1 MDYNKL
7 AELIFKD
14 ITGTVEELEERFPRR
29 DLPEGAKV
37 TRFAPSPTGYMHIGG
52 LYAAM
57 ISRKIAKQSDGV
69 FYLRIE
75 DTDKKRELEDGVN
88 EIINSLKKFDLTFD
102 EGPFE
107 GGENIYGP
115 YKQSERK
122 EIYQICVKELMKKGL
137 AYPCFATAEELDAI
151 RAK

>member
-1 MDYNKL
+1 MSIKSFDERELYNYNRSCSRQIGGIEMDYNKL

-57 ISRKIAKQSDGV
+57 ISRKIAKQ
-69 FYLRIE
+69 
-75 DTDKKRELEDGVN
+75 
-88 EIINSLKKFDLTFD
+88 
-102 EGPFE
+102 
-107 GGENIYGP
+107 
-115 YKQSERK
+115 
-122 EIYQICVKELMKKGL
+122 
-137 AYPCFATAEELDAI
+137 
-151 RAK
+151 